1 MSHAHQ
7 SHGSTPRGPSK
18 GLSLGQFV
26 TGLADGDADATAR
39 RHVVDAIIDCIGC
52 ALAAR
57 NEDLLAPLLAVYRTT
72 TARDADHAVPV
83 LGTGRWAAPADSAVL
98 NGALGHAL
106 DYDDISHPAYS
117 HPTVGLLPA
126 LLACTT
132 PATRGSD
139 LVTAYIAGLQ
149 VYGQLGR
156 ALNLAH
162 YEQGWHPTGTFGSI
176 ATAVA
181 AARLFGLDANQ
192 VETAASIGAS
202 SSAGVR
208 MNFGTM
214 TKPLHAGNA
223 ARNGVLAAQL
233 ARAGF
238 TATHDPFTHKYGF
251 ARVFTGAA
259 ANTDLLRHWGD
270 ELEIE
275 TEYGLCLKPFPACAA
290 THTAIEATL
299 TIREELGGD
308 IARIARMVVG
318 ASKLAF
324 LALIYPD
331 PVTPLQCKFS
341 MQYCVAR
348 ALLSGEIVM
357 SSFDP
362 ALAAEPALR
371 AWLPR
376 VLMEDDPRV
385 RDHPEMGAVVRAELK
400 DGTHIERTVLIAA
413 GKPERWFDRERLW
426 SKFVDCTRTGGLDD
440 GWSRRVFDAL
450 QDLDRAAPVGAVIEL
465 LARPQAA

>member
-1 MSHAHQ
+1 MSAHA
-7 SHGSTPRGPSK
+7 SSPRRLSRDNSR

-26 TGLADGDADATAR
+26 TGLADTDADATAR

-57 NEDLLAPLLAVYRTT
+57 NEPLLAPLLAVYRTST
-72 TARDADHAVPV
+72 TRDAAHPVPV
-83 LGTGRWAAPADSAVL
+83 LGTG
-98 NGALGHAL
+98 
-106 DYDDISHPAYS
+106 
-117 HPTVGLLPA
+117 
-126 LLACTT
+126 
-132 PATRGSD
+132 
-139 LVTAYIAGLQ
+139 
-149 VYGQLGR
+149 
-156 ALNLAH
+156 
-162 YEQGWHPTGTFGSI
+162 SI
-176 ATAVA
+176 ATSVV
-181 AARLFGLDANQ
+181 AARLLGLDANQ

-233 ARAGF
+233 AQAGF

-259 ANTDLLRHWGD
+259 ADTASPRHWGD
-270 ELEIE
+270 ELEIAS
-275 TEYGLCLKPFPACAA
+275 EYGLCLKPFPACAA

-299 TIREELGGD
+299 AIRAELGGD
-308 IARIARMVVG
+308 ISRIERMVVG

-357 SSFDP
+357 SSFEP

-376 VLMEDDPRV
+376 VIMEDDPRV

-440 GWSRRVFDAL
+440 AWARRVFDAL
-450 QDLDRAAPVGAVIEL
+450 QDLDRAAPVGDVLEL
-465 LARPQAA
+465 LGRPQAA

>member
-1 MSHAHQ
+1 MSAP
-7 SHGSTPRGPSK
+7 TAPRGPAQ
-18 GLSLGQFV
+18 GPGLGQFV
-26 TGLADGDADATAR
+26 TSLTDRHADATAR
-39 RHVVDAIIDCIGC
+39 QHVVDAITDCIGC

-57 NEDLLAPLLAVYRTT
+57 NEDLLAPLLTVY
-72 TARDADHAVPV
+72 ASSDQPSAAHPVPL
-83 LGTGRWAAPADSAVL
+83 LGTGRYAAPADSAVI
-98 NGALGHAL
+98 NGALAHAL

-117 HPTVGLLPA
+117 HPSVGLVPA
-126 LLACTT
+126 LLACAT

-156 ALNLAH
+156 ALNLTH

-181 AARLFGLDANQ
+181 TARLLGLDARQ
-192 VETAASIGAS
+192 VETAASIAAS
-202 SSAGVR
+202 SSAGLR

-238 TATHDPFTHKYGF
+238 TATTDTFGHKYGF
-251 ARVFTGAA
+251 ARVFTPAGPQLDTLA
-259 ANTDLLRHWGD
+259 HWGD
-270 ELEIE
+270 ELEIA
-275 TEYGLCLKPFPACAA
+275 TEYGLCLKPYPACAA
-290 THTAIEATL
+290 VHTAVEAIVA
-299 TIREELGGD
+299 IRAELGNSAAGID
-308 IARIARMVVG
+308 RIERIVVG

-348 ALLSGEIVM
+348 ALVSGDLVM
-357 SSFDP
+357 AHFDP
-362 ALAAEPALR
+362 AATADPSVR

-376 VLMEDDPRV
+376 IAMEDDPRV
-385 RDHPEMGAVVRAELK
+385 RDHPEMGAVLRAELK
-400 DGTHIERTVLIAA
+400 DGTSIERTVLIAA

-440 GWSRRVFDAL
+440 GWARQVFEGL
-450 QDLDRAAPVGAVIEL
+450 QGMDGEGAVGGLVEL
-465 LARPQAA
+465 LARPR